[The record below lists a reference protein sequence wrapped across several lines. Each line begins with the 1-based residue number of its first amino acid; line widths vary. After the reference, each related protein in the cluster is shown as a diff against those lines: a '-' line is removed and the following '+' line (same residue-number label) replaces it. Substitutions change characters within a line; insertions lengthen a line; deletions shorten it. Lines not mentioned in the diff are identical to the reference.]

1 MFFGIFTALVAL
13 IADQVSKFVV
23 DTKLVIDE
31 PVEICDYFNLIK
43 VWNTGISFSMFNDY
57 GNIGKIALITFA
69 LAVVVFLLHWMNKE
83 ENRWKVFGLGLI
95 IGGALGNVVDR
106 IRAGAVLD
114 FLDFHYK
121 SMHWPAFNLADTF
134 ICIGAFLLI
143 WLEISAKQN
152 YNSYKRYK
160 K

>member
-69 LAVVVFLLHWMNKE
+69 LAVVVFLLHWMYKE